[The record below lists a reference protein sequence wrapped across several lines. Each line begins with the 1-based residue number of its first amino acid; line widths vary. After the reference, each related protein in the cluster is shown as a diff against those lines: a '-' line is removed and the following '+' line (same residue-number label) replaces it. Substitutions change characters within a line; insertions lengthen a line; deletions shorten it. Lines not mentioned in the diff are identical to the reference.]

1 MKQLVHGVAFLIN
14 LMGYLT
20 IREYFLCESK
30 KPRFARGFDY
40 KTVEREG
47 FEPSILLN
55 TVYPLSRRAPS
66 AARPPLQNDN

>member
-1 MKQLVHGVAFLIN
+1 VKAKNPVLNEV
-14 LMGYLT
+14 
-20 IREYFLCESK
+20 
-30 KPRFARGFDY
+30 FDD

-66 AARPPLQNDN
+66 AARPPLQNDV